1 MSDLAE
7 SKNLRL
13 RYTCKLPSQHEFNQ
27 LSSCSTSRGQE
38 TENSVLKII
47 ISDPKMMTEGD
58 EKNFFANFNEV
69 RFPQGLLESV
79 PSKL

>member
-1 MSDLAE
+1 
-7 SKNLRL
+7 
-13 RYTCKLPSQHEFNQ
+13 
-27 LSSCSTSRGQE
+27 
-38 TENSVLKII
+38 
-47 ISDPKMMTEGD
+47 MMTEGD